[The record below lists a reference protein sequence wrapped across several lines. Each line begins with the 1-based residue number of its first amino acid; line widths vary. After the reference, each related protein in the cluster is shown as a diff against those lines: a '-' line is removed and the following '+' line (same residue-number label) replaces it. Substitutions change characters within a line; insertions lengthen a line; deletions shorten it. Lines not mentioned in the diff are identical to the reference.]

1 MRSSW
6 PVVAWICWALCACAG
21 PQPRVGWEELFREAT
36 SSVDLDSVGSATV
49 YDAID
54 KKGLRQMWAE
64 TLRGSLPQ
72 GDGNQRGRWSRAA
85 LAATA
90 FLVAAAGHGALV
102 QQDQSADSAALDAS
116 RPITY
121 YIAPGERGSKY
132 RESDRGLA
140 EWALEAWARVSGG
153 ILRFEPAPEAMA
165 LVRIYFVEANSGYYG
180 ETRPL
185 LIDGRRGAAVFIRP
199 DIEALGPD
207 LAADAGRD
215 SLFRETIVYL
225 TCVHELGH
233 ALGLAHTADFRDIM
247 YFFGF
252 GGDIPRLFRR
262 FRDQLGS
269 RDDIP
274 SVSPLSSGDLDQ
286 LRGLY
291 GPRSSD

>member
-1 MRSSW
+1 M
-6 PVVAWICWALCACAG
+6 
-21 PQPRVGWEELFREAT
+21 
-36 SSVDLDSVGSATV
+36 

-54 KKGLRQMWAE
+54 QGLCLMW
-64 TLRGSLPQ
+64 TDTQGGSLPQ
-72 GDGNQRGRWSRAA
+72 SDATQRGRSRAA

-90 FLVAAAGHGALV
+90 FLVVAAGHEALAR
-102 QQDQSADSAALDAS
+102 QEQSAEFAALDAS

-121 YIAPGERGSKY
+121 HIAPGERGSKY

-140 EWALEAWARVSGG
+140 EWALDEWARVSGG
-153 ILRFEPAPEAMA
+153 ILRFEPAPEATA

-180 ETRPL
+180 EMRPL
-185 LIDGRRGAAVFIRP
+185 LVDGRRGAAVFIRP

-215 SLFRETIVYL
+215 SLFRDTIVYL

-233 ALGLAHTADFRDIM
+233 ALGLAHTADFRDTM

-252 GGDIPRLFRR
+252 GGDISRFFHR

-269 RDDIP
+269 RDEIP
-274 SVSPLSSGDLDQ
+274 SVSAVSSGDLDQ

-291 GPRSSD
+291 GSRSSN

>member
-1 MRSSW
+1 MESGRYAIGKQSAPLLW
-6 PVVAWICWALCACAG
+6 TAAACLVV
-21 PQPRVGWEELFREAT
+21 
-36 SSVDLDSVGSATV
+36 
-49 YDAID
+49 
-54 KKGLRQMWAE
+54 
-64 TLRGSLPQ
+64 
-72 GDGNQRGRWSRAA
+72 
-85 LAATA
+85 
-90 FLVAAAGHGALV
+90 AAGHGALA
-102 QQDQSADSAALDAS
+102 QQDQSAASAALDAS

-121 YIAPGERGSKY
+121 YITPGERGSKY
-132 RESDRGLA
+132 RDSDRDLA
-140 EWALEAWARVSGG
+140 EWALDKWARVSGG
-153 ILRFEPAPEAMA
+153 VLRFEPAPEAEA
-165 LVRIYFVEANSGYYG
+165 LVRIYFVEANSGQYG
-180 ETRPL
+180 EMRPL
-185 LIDGRRGAAVFIRP
+185 LVDGRRGAAVFIRP
-199 DIEALGPD
+199 DIAALGPD

-215 SLFRETIVYL
+215 SLFRDTIVYL

-252 GGDIPRLFRR
+252 GGDIPRFFHR

>member
-1 MRSSW
+1 
-6 PVVAWICWALCACAG
+6 VI
-21 PQPRVGWEELFREAT
+21 
-36 SSVDLDSVGSATV
+36 
-49 YDAID
+49 
-54 KKGLRQMWAE
+54 
-64 TLRGSLPQ
+64 
-72 GDGNQRGRWSRAA
+72 AA
-85 LAATA
+85 
-90 FLVAAAGHGALV
+90 FHGTFA
-102 QQDQSADSAALDAS
+102 QQDQSAELAALDAS

-121 YIAPGERGSKY
+121 YIDAGERGSKY

-140 EWALEAWARVSGG
+140 EWALDEWARVSGG

-180 ETRPL
+180 EMRPL
-185 LIDGRRGAAVFIRP
+185 LVDGRRGAAVFIRP
-199 DIEALGPD
+199 DIEALGPA
-207 LAADAGRD
+207 LATGASRD
-215 SLFRETIVYL
+215 SLFRDTIVYL

-252 GGDIPRLFRR
+252 GGDIPRFFHR

-274 SVSPLSSGDLDQ
+274 SVSAVSNGDLDQ
-286 LRGLY
+286 LRRLY